1 MKMKKILILATTM
14 LLFGAVNAQS
24 LKTVEQIK
32 AANQKCLDKGEN
44 MYECALEYY
53 FQADSLLNVVYKKL
67 RQTLNA
73 EEQLKLKT
81 VQLQWLKKR
90 DKYFQKVITET
101 KKECDEGSYI
111 FRTSVEQQEAD
122 YVIKRVIELINK
134 L

>member
-1 MKMKKILILATTM
+1 M
-14 LLFGAVNAQS
+14 F
-24 LKTVEQIK
+24 
-32 AANQKCLDKGEN
+32 
-44 MYECALEYY
+44 ECALEYY